1 METTTGRII
10 FNQILPPEFRFV
22 NEAVDSKVLK
32 SLLSKILFKVE
43 EEKMVEIIDAVKAL
57 GFWAGTLS
65 GLSFGIADNVI
76 HPEKEK
82 IIKAAEQRVLEI
94 ERSFNHVSD
103 YRQRAAELTQNIWI
117 ETTDER

>member
-1 METTTGRII
+1 METTIGRII

-32 SLLSKILFKVE
+32 SLLSKILFRVE

-82 IIKAAEQRVLEI
+82 IIKAAEQRF
-94 ERSFNHVSD
+94 RN
-103 YRQRAAELTQNIWI
+103 
-117 ETTDER
+117 